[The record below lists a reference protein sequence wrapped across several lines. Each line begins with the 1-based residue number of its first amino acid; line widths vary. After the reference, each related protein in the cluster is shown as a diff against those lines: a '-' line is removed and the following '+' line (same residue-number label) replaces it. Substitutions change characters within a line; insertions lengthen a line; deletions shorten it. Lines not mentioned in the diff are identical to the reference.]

1 MLRTV
6 RRVGS
11 KVLVVGGH
19 GKLVVAFPGAQ
30 NIKKIRKVRKTK
42 TKMRKHQNVLDGGAN
57 VILEDSAFSSY
68 CLLETDNKSR

>member
-11 KVLVVGGH
+11 NVLVVGDQ

-30 NIKKIRKVRKTK
+30 DKNKDEITSKHSRWWIKC
-42 TKMRKHQNVLDGGAN
+42 
-57 VILEDSAFSSY
+57 DSRGLSLFK
-68 CLLETDNKSR
+68 LLLVGD

>member
-11 KVLVVGGH
+11 NVLVVGDH
-19 GKLVVAFPGAQ
+19 GKLVLAFPGAQ
-30 NIKKIRKVRKTK
+30 DKNEDEKTQNI
-42 TKMRKHQNVLDGGAN
+42 LDGGAN

-68 CLLETDNKSR
+68 CLLETDNRTR